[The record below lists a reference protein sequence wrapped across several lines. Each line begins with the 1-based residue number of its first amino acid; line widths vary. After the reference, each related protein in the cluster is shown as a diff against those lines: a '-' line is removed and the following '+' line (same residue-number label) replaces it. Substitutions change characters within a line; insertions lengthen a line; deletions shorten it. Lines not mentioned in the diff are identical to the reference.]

1 MAGLRKTYAAPTIA
15 MLLAMF
21 IKFFGALVELLI
33 PYLLETILDDVVPTG
48 SRRGIL
54 HRRGYGTLRRP
65 VTVTANIVA
74 NRMSAI
80 SAGRITLVLRHD
92 LFQRLDRLSARQLDR
107 LTLPSAVSR
116 LTSDT
121 YNVNQ
126 LLARMQRLG
135 VRGPILLL
143 GGVCITL
150 HMDAGLAMVL
160 IATLPLIGLLVYF
173 VTKTSVPLYT
183 KGAGD
188 SGPDGPGGQGEH
200 HRHSCDQGPQQN
212 RIRNP
217 PVWRGEPAAVPGGPE
232 GGGITAL
239 TNSCRHPDFEPGS
252 HWRGPGRGLP
262 GNGGLTSPV

>member
-1 MAGLRKTYAAPTIA
+1 M
-15 MLLAMF
+15 
-21 IKFFGALVELLI
+21 
-33 PYLLETILDDVVPTG
+33 
-48 SRRGIL
+48 
-54 HRRGYGTLRRP
+54 
-65 VTVTANIVA
+65 
-74 NRMSAI
+74 
-80 SAGRITLVLRHD
+80 
-92 LFQRLDRLSARQLDR
+92 
-107 LTLPSAVSR
+107 TLPSAVSR

-183 KGAGD
+183 KEQGILD
-188 SGPDGPGGQGEH
+188 RMVRVVPGEH

-212 RIRNP
+212 RRRNP
-217 PVWRGEPAAVPGGPE
+217 PVWGEVNQQLCQVDQKV
-232 GGGITAL
+232 GGITAL
-239 TNSCRHPDFEPGS
+239 TNPAATLILNL
-252 HWRGPGRGLP
+252 GLT
-262 GNGGLTSPV
+262 GVVLAGAFRVNGGLTQPGVIIAFLNYFTMILNAMLGVTKIFIIWSKGEASAKRVVEVLELPEDF